1 MKVKVNFKKP
11 TVLLT
16 AEKYSSMLEEMAS
29 LRQGLDQYKSWC
41 ENMNVSLTDAREQ
54 ADALHGAVARKDAEV
69 IERNALIQELNDQ
82 IEASETARKDAEDA
96 LEIAKKN
103 ATLREMGWDMLHK
116 QIDELQRKNR
126 GLQAENLEAHALIAK
141 LNDQIAANESAPDG
155 EKGLQE
161 DSEAYITE
169 LKFQVNVLTRRLEE
183 SESKRE
189 HNAALYETASRAATE
204 LADMLIRANEETKA
218 ARAEAEDTELE
229 LMDREF
235 RINELEKQVEWLRDK
250 NDEWA
255 QVADRMEKENVSIK
269 LECDRWKR
277 SAAENV
283 EMAKDFH
290 HQATE
295 AEVRAEGL
303 RKTIDEIYEKE
314 ADFCA
319 EAQFERERADQL
331 EEANKKLYAQVLAQ
345 RDAIERLQCQR
356 AADEE
361 DYNTLKGMYDEL
373 HMAAQD
379 LVIHIR
385 K

>member
-16 AEKYSSMLEEMAS
+16 AEKYSSMLEEMAN

-54 ADALHGAVARKDAEV
+54 VDALHGVVARKDTEV

-103 ATLREMGWDMLHK
+103 ATLREMGWQMLHD
-116 QIDELQRKNR
+116 QIDELKRKNR

-141 LNDQIAANESAPDG
+141 LNDQIEASESAPDG
-155 EKGLQE
+155 ENGLQE
-161 DSEAYITE
+161 DCEAYITE

-183 SESKRE
+183 AESKRD
-189 HNAALYETASRAATE
+189 HNAALYETAAQAATE
-204 LADMLIRANEETKA
+204 LAEKYIQANEEAKA
-218 ARAEAEDTELE
+218 ARAEVEDIKLE

-235 RINELEKQVEWLRDK
+235 RINELEKQVEWLR
-250 NDEWA
+250 
-255 QVADRMEKENVSIK
+255 ENEDNYQN
-269 LECDRWKR
+269 LL
-277 SAAENV
+277 AEN
-283 EMAKDFH
+283 
-290 HQATE
+290 TE
-295 AEVRAEGL
+295 LISKNMDLKKAFNEA
-303 RKTIDEIYEKE
+303 YEKE

-331 EEANKKLYAQVLAQ
+331 EEANKKLYAQVLGQ

-379 LVIHIR
+379 LVARIR

>member
-16 AEKYSSMLEEMAS
+16 TEKYSSMLAEIDD
-29 LRQGLDQYKSWC
+29 LRG
-41 ENMNVSLTDAREQ
+41 
-54 ADALHGAVARKDAEV
+54 
-69 IERNALIQELNDQ
+69 
-82 IEASETARKDAEDA
+82 A

-103 ATLREMGWDMLHK
+103 STLREMGWQMLHD
-116 QIDELQRKNR
+116 QIDELKRKNR
-126 GLQAENLEAHALIAK
+126 GLQAENLEAHALIAE
-141 LNDQIAANESAPDG
+141 LNDQIAASESALDDAHG
-155 EKGLQE
+155 DLVFQEGLQK
-161 DSEAYITE
+161 DCEAYITE
-169 LKFQVNVLTRRLEE
+169 LKFQVNMLTKRLEE
-183 SESKRE
+183 SESRRD
-189 HNAALYETASRAATE
+189 HNATLYETAAQAATE
-204 LADMLIRANEETKA
+204 LAEKYIQANEEAKA
-218 ARAEAEDTELE
+218 ARVEAEDIKLE

-250 NDEWA
+250 NEEWA
-255 QVADRMEKENVSIK
+255 QIANDQKNTIINYEAALTAAHETEKENVQLK
-269 LECDRWKR
+269 LECDRWKKT
-277 SAAENV
+277 ANENV

-290 HQATE
+290 CQATE

-379 LVIHIR
+379 LVTRIR

>member
-16 AEKYSSMLEEMAS
+16 AEKYSSMLAEM
-29 LRQGLDQYKSWC
+29 
-41 ENMNVSLTDAREQ
+41 E
-54 ADALHGAVARKDAEV
+54 
-69 IERNALIQELNDQ
+69 
-82 IEASETARKDAEDA
+82 
-96 LEIAKKN
+96 
-103 ATLREMGWDMLHK
+103 
-116 QIDELQRKNR
+116 
-126 GLQAENLEAHALIAK
+126 
-141 LNDQIAANESAPDG
+141 
-155 EKGLQE
+155 
-161 DSEAYITE
+161 E
-169 LKFQVNVLTRRLEE
+169 LKFQVNLLNQRLVE
-183 SESKRE
+183 SESRRD
-189 HNAALYETASRAATE
+189 HNATLYETATRAATE
-204 LADMLIRANEETKA
+204 LADMLVRANAEADK
-218 ARAEAEDTELE
+218 ARAEAEDVKLE

-235 RINELEKQVEWLRDK
+235 RINELEKQVEWLR
-250 NDEWA
+250 
-255 QVADRMEKENVSIK
+255 ENEDNYQN
-269 LECDRWKR
+269 LL
-277 SAAENV
+277 AEN
-283 EMAKDFH
+283 
-290 HQATE
+290 TE
-295 AEVRAEGL
+295 LISKNMDLKRAFNE
-303 RKTIDEIYEKE
+303 TYEKE

>member
-41 ENMNVSLTDAREQ
+41 ENMNVSLTDARDQ
-54 ADALHGAVARKDAEV
+54 ADALRGAVACKDAEV

-141 LNDQIAANESAPDG
+141 LNDQIEASESAQDG
-155 EKGLQE
+155 EK

-345 RDAIERLQCQR
+345 RDAIERLQCQH

>member
-16 AEKYSSMLEEMAS
+16 TEKYSSMLVEM
-29 LRQGLDQYKSWC
+29 
-41 ENMNVSLTDAREQ
+41 E
-54 ADALHGAVARKDAEV
+54 
-69 IERNALIQELNDQ
+69 
-82 IEASETARKDAEDA
+82 
-96 LEIAKKN
+96 
-103 ATLREMGWDMLHK
+103 
-116 QIDELQRKNR
+116 
-126 GLQAENLEAHALIAK
+126 
-141 LNDQIAANESAPDG
+141 
-155 EKGLQE
+155 
-161 DSEAYITE
+161 E
-169 LKFQVNVLTRRLEE
+169 LKFQINVLNQRLAE
-183 SESKRE
+183 SESKRD
-189 HNAALYETASRAATE
+189 HNATLYETATRAATE

-235 RINELEKQVEWLRDK
+235 RIDELEKQVEWLQDK
-250 NDEWA
+250 IDEWA
-255 QVADRMEKENVSIK
+255 KIANDQKNTIINYEAVITDFQDQEVSYQNLLSENTELISKNMDLKKALSEAREK
-269 LECDRWKR
+269 
-277 SAAENV
+277 A
-283 EMAKDFH
+283 
-290 HQATE
+290 
-295 AEVRAEGL
+295 
-303 RKTIDEIYEKE
+303 

-319 EAQFERERADQL
+319 EAQFEKERADQL

-345 RDAIERLQCQR
+345 SDAITCLQRQC

>member
-16 AEKYSSMLEEMAS
+16 AEKYSSMLAEIDD
-29 LRQGLDQYKSWC
+29 LRG
-41 ENMNVSLTDAREQ
+41 
-54 ADALHGAVARKDAEV
+54 
-69 IERNALIQELNDQ
+69 
-82 IEASETARKDAEDA
+82 A

-103 ATLREMGWDMLHK
+103 ATLREMGWQMLHD
-116 QIDELQRKNR
+116 QIDELKRKNR
-126 GLQAENLEAHALIAK
+126 GLQAENMEAHALIAE
-141 LNDQIAANESAPDG
+141 LNDQIEASESALDDTHG
-155 EKGLQE
+155 DLVFQKGLQK
-161 DSEAYITE
+161 DCEAYITE

-189 HNAALYETASRAATE
+189 HNATLYETASRAATE
-204 LADMLIRANEETKA
+204 LADMLVRANAEADK
-218 ARAEAEDTELE
+218 ARAEAEDIKLE

-235 RINELEKQVEWLRDK
+235 RIDELEKQVEWLR
-250 NDEWA
+250 
-255 QVADRMEKENVSIK
+255 ENEDNYRN
-269 LECDRWKR
+269 LL
-277 SAAENV
+277 AEN
-283 EMAKDFH
+283 
-290 HQATE
+290 TE
-295 AEVRAEGL
+295 LISKNMDLKKAVN
-303 RKTIDEIYEKE
+303 EIYEKE

-331 EEANKKLYAQVLAQ
+331 EEANKNLYAQVLAQ
-345 RDAIERLQCQR
+345 RDTIERLQCQR

-379 LVIHIR
+379 LVTRIR